1 MRLYT
6 PRLVFVYQAVV
17 LVIVSGILGWAAN
30 ELRPDRLAWLGG
42 EPEVSMAQS
51 GLDMARDI
59 DVAEAMRLHTSG
71 EAVFIDARHV
81 ADFGEGH
88 IPGALSIPLGLFED
102 EISAKLAP
110 YGKQAK
116 YVIYC
121 SSLSCGMAQELA
133 LALGFME
140 YPDVVVFA
148 GGMAAWVEAGG
159 ESEVVV
165 Q

>member
-1 MRLYT
+1 MTWLQT
-6 PRLVFVYQAVV
+6 GIEAVPAD
-17 LVIVSGILGWAAN
+17 SG
-30 ELRPDRLAWLGG
+30 
-42 EPEVSMAQS
+42 V
-51 GLDMARDI
+51 DMAMDI
-59 DVAEAMRLHTSG
+59 DVAEALRLHAAG
-71 EAVFIDARHV
+71 EAVFLDSRHV
-81 ADFGEGH
+81 EDFRVGH

-110 YGKQAK
+110 YGKEAK
-116 YVIYC
+116 YVVYC
-121 SSLSCGMAQELA
+121 SSITCGMAQELA

-140 YPDVVVFA
+140 YSDVVVFA